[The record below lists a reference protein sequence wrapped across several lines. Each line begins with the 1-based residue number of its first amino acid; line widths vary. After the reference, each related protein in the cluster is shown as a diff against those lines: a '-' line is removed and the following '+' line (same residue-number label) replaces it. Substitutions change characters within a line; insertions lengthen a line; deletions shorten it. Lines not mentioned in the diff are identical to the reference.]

1 MYKISEKRKMYV
13 GFGSILLIIIA
24 LLVILH
30 AAWYWTIGLI
40 AMIIVIAVY
49 DKKQR
54 KHTLLRNF
62 PVLGHIRYILEF
74 FRPEIQQY
82 FIASDTNEKPF
93 NRHVRDMVYQRAKG
107 VEDTLPFGTSND
119 ILEVGY
125 EWASHSLA
133 PKHLDDVYS
142 RITIG
147 NFQCEQPYLSS
158 RLNISAMSFG
168 ALSKN
173 AISALN
179 KGAKKGGFYHNTGEG
194 GLSDYHLQGG
204 DVALQVATAYFGFR
218 TPEGNFCSDKFKEKA
233 HLESIKLIEVKLSQ
247 GAKPAHGG
255 LLPKE
260 KITDEIALIRGVGKD
275 KDVESPACHTA
286 FSTPKELCYFIKEL
300 KELSGGKPTG
310 FKLCIGKRTEFIAIC
325 KAIVETEIYPDFITV
340 DGMEGGTGAAPA
352 EFANSLGLPL
362 KESIIFVYNCL
373 VGFGIKKHIKII
385 ASGKNATSFDMV
397 HNIAL
402 GADIINS
409 ARAMM
414 MALGCIQS
422 KQCNKNTCPVGV
434 ATQDPGLYK
443 NLDIDSK
450 SERVFKYHD
459 ATIKNF
465 MQLVGAMG
473 LDNPDDIRPSSVNRR
488 VSVDESATLD
498 EIYDFYKADCLLKED
513 TVPIKIR
520 KFWNAANPDSFS
532 FIK

>member
-1 MYKISEKRKMYV
+1 MSKISEKRKMYV

-24 LLVILH
+24 FLVILN
-30 AAWYWTIGLI
+30 ASWYWTVGLI
-40 AMIIVIAVY
+40 ILLLAIGIY

-82 FIASDTNEKPF
+82 FIASDTSEKPF
-93 NRHVRDMVYQRAKG
+93 NRHVRDMVYQRSKG
-107 VEDTLPFGTSND
+107 EEDTISFGTSKD
-119 ILEVGY
+119 VMEVGY

-142 RITIG
+142 RVTIG

-158 RLNISAMSFG
+158 RLNISALSFG
-168 ALSKN
+168 AISKN
-173 AISALN
+173 GISALN
-179 KGAKKGGFYHNTGEG
+179 KGAQKGGFYHNTGEG
-194 GLSDYHLQGG
+194 GLSEYHLHGG
-204 DVALQVATAYFGFR
+204 DIALQIGTAYFGFR
-218 TPEGNFCSDKFKEKA
+218 TIDGNFDPVKFKKQA
-233 HLESIKLIEVKLSQ
+233 NLESIKIIEIKLSQ

-260 KITDEIALIRGVGKD
+260 KISDEIALIRGVGKD
-275 KDVESPACHTA
+275 KDVESPPCHTA
-286 FSTPKELCYFIKEL
+286 FSSPIELCLFIKEL
-300 KELSGGKPTG
+300 RELSGGKPIG
-310 FKLCIGKRTEFIAIC
+310 FKLCIGKRTEFMAIC
-325 KAIVETEIYPDFITV
+325 KAMIETGIYPDFITV

-352 EFANSLGLPL
+352 EFANNLGVPL
-362 KESIIFVYNCL
+362 KESILFVYNCL
-373 VGFGIKKHIKII
+373 VGFGIKEHIKII
-385 ASGKNATSFDMV
+385 ASGKNATSFDIIK
-397 HNIAL
+397 NIAL

-422 KQCNKNTCPVGV
+422 KQCSKNTCPVGV

-443 NLDIDSK
+443 NLDVETK
-450 SERVFKYHD
+450 AERVYNYHT

-465 MQLVGAMG
+465 MQMVGAMG

-488 VSVDESATLD
+488 IDNDTSSTLD
-498 EIYDFYKADCLLKED
+498 EIYDFYQADCLLKEA

-520 KFWNAANPDSFS
+520 KFWNAANPKSFS

>member
-1 MYKISEKRKMYV
+1 M
-13 GFGSILLIIIA
+13 
-24 LLVILH
+24 
-30 AAWYWTIGLI
+30 
-40 AMIIVIAVY
+40 
-49 DKKQR
+49 
-54 KHTLLRNF
+54 
-62 PVLGHIRYILEF
+62 
-74 FRPEIQQY
+74 
-82 FIASDTNEKPF
+82 
-93 NRHVRDMVYQRAKG
+93 
-107 VEDTLPFGTSND
+107 
-119 ILEVGY
+119 
-125 EWASHSLA
+125 
-133 PKHLDDVYS
+133 
-142 RITIG
+142 
-147 NFQCEQPYLSS
+147 
-158 RLNISAMSFG
+158 
-168 ALSKN
+168 
-173 AISALN
+173 
-179 KGAKKGGFYHNTGEG
+179 
-194 GLSDYHLQGG
+194 
-204 DVALQVATAYFGFR
+204 QVATAYFGFR